1 VATSCV
7 AARKCG
13 SAIVEIAVNLFLTIA
28 VVHLVALLSPGPD
41 FFFVSQTAVSRTR
54 RQAMF
59 GVVGI
64 TLGVVVW
71 SALALAGLQLVL
83 QRLAWLERLISI
95 AGGLYLAWMGVK
107 MLRGALRAPAT
118 PAGEP
123 QQVLQQSDWAT
134 LRAGLLT
141 NLSNPK
147 VVIYFGSVFS
157 AFLGDGVSAGARWG
171 LWSMVVIETLLWFT
185 VVAGVFALPAM
196 RRGYLRLS
204 RWIDGMAGAVF
215 VAFGLHLIFSKRAV

>member
-1 VATSCV
+1 M
-7 AARKCG
+7 
-13 SAIVEIAVNLFLTIA
+13 NLFLTIA

-59 GVVGI
+59 GVLGI

-71 SALALAGLQLVL
+71 SALALAGLQLLL
-83 QRLAWLERLISI
+83 QKLAWLERLIAV

-107 MLRGALRAPAT
+107 MLRGALRAPAS
-118 PAGEP
+118 ADEP
-123 QQVLQQSDWAT
+123 RQVLQQSDWAT

-157 AFLGDGVSAGARWG
+157 AFLGDGVNAGTRWG
-171 LWSMVVIETLLWFT
+171 LWTMVIVETLLWFT
-185 VVAGVFALPAM
+185 LVAGIFALRTM
-196 RRGYLRLS
+196 RRGYLRLA
-204 RWIDGMAGAVF
+204 RWIDGFAGAVF
-215 VAFGLHLIFSKRAV
+215 VLFGLHLIFARRSV